1 MGGATADLPEFES
14 LEEEG
19 GENLHGTNLD
29 QVLQALAWRPVNRR
43 LVLPL
48 LLLTVALLAG
58 LQAQRT
64 DRSAA
69 EYAPASGTMQA
80 RAVTPVFSVRRVP
93 EFLQAPTAERKLTAS
108 LLGSVSD
115 LPDGTCL
122 EVSEH
127 GRRLYSMDAS
137 LAMVPA
143 STQKI
148 LTAMGA
154 LLHLGPSTVLTT
166 RVVAEVPVV
175 DGIVDGD
182 VWLVGGGDPLL
193 TTSSYAARF
202 DDPGIYSD
210 LGDIVRGLLDAG
222 VSEIN
227 GGIVGDESRYDAIR
241 YLSTW
246 PDRFKPGWSIQS
258 GPLSA
263 LSVDD
268 GFERWDPA
276 NTAASLSIPAGDPA
290 ANAAGLLDDLL
301 EAEGVVIRRR
311 PDSGRAPTHPGMV
324 TLAEITSSPISL
336 LVRQMLVESDNTTA
350 ELLVKEMG
358 RTPTERGTTV
368 AGLIVMLDTL
378 ERAGHG
384 VAEVVPQDGSG
395 LDPDNRV
402 TCSLLVDVMED
413 EHHGAL
419 LAESLPLAGES
430 GTMKNRFVGTAGE
443 GRVRAK
449 TGTLRG
455 VTSLAGVVDT
465 PAGRRLAFALISN
478 GELPFEIRDL
488 HEEVV
493 LTLLSYPAGPPV
505 ETLAPRPVV
514 G

>member
-1 MGGATADLPEFES
+1 MP
-14 LEEEG
+14 
-19 GENLHGTNLD
+19 
-29 QVLQALAWRPVNRR
+29 QALAWRPVNRR

-64 DRSAA
+64 ERSSAMYVPVA
-69 EYAPASGTMQA
+69 GAMPA
-80 RAVTPVFSVRRVP
+80 RAATPLFSVRRIP

-108 LLGSVSD
+108 LLGAVTA

-122 EVSEH
+122 VVAEH
-127 GRRLYSMDAS
+127 GRRLYSLEAGM
-137 LAMVPA
+137 AMVPA

-148 LTAMGA
+148 LTAIAA

-182 VWLVGGGDPLL
+182 VWLVGGADPLL
-193 TTSSYAARF
+193 TTSGYAARF
-202 DDPGIYSD
+202 DDPGSYTD
-210 LGDIVRGLLDAG
+210 LGDLVTGLLG
-222 VSEIN
+222 VGVREIT

-241 YLSTW
+241 YLGTW
-246 PDRFKPGWSIQS
+246 PDRFKPGRSIQS

-268 GFERWDPA
+268 GFEKWDPV
-276 NTAASLSIPAGDPA
+276 NTAPSLSVPAADPA
-290 ANAAGLLDDLL
+290 ANAASLLDDLL
-301 EAEGVVIRRR
+301 EVEGVVIRRR
-311 PDSGRAPTHPGMV
+311 PDSGRSPAHPGMV
-324 TLAEITSSPISL
+324 TLVEVASPPVSL
-336 LVRQMLVESDNTTA
+336 LVRQMLVDSDNTTA
-350 ELLVKEMG
+350 ELLVKELG
-358 RTPTERGTTV
+358 RTPAERGTTV
-368 AGLIVMLDTL
+368 AGLAVMLDTL
-378 ERAGHG
+378 ERAGHD
-384 VAEVVPQDGSG
+384 VDQVVPQDGSG

-413 EHHGAL
+413 DLHGAPL
-419 LAESLPLAGES
+419 VDSLPLAGES
-430 GTMKNRFVGTAGE
+430 GTMKTRFVGTAGE

-449 TGTLRG
+449 TGTLLG

-493 LTLLSYPAGPPV
+493 LALLSYPAGPAV
-505 ETLAPRPVV
+505 EALAPLPVV

>member
-1 MGGATADLPEFES
+1 MA
-14 LEEEG
+14 
-19 GENLHGTNLD
+19 
-29 QVLQALAWRPVNRR
+29 QALALPPVNRR

-48 LLLTVALLAG
+48 LLLTIALLSG

-64 DRSAA
+64 ESALA
-69 EYAPASGTMQA
+69 MYTPLEGALSA
-80 RAVTPVFSVRRVP
+80 RTVTPLFSVRRVP
-93 EFLQAPTAERKLTAS
+93 EFLQAPTAERRLTAS
-108 LLGSVSD
+108 LLDSVSA

-122 EVSEH
+122 VVAEH

-143 STQKI
+143 STQKL
-148 LTAMGA
+148 LTAMAA

-193 TTSSYAARF
+193 TTSRYAARF
-202 DDPGIYSD
+202 DDPGTYSD
-210 LGDIVRGLLDAG
+210 LGNIVSGLLTAG
-222 VSEIN
+222 VTEIT

-241 YLSTW
+241 YLDTW

-268 GFERWDPA
+268 GFEIWDPV
-276 NTAASLSIPAGDPA
+276 NTASTLSVPAGDPA
-290 ANAAGLLDDLL
+290 ANAASLLDDLL

-311 PDSGRAPTHPGMV
+311 PDSGRAPSHPGMV
-324 TLAEITSSPISL
+324 TLVELASPPVSL
-336 LVRQMLVESDNTTA
+336 LVRQMLVDSDNTTA
-350 ELLVKEMG
+350 ELLVKELG
-358 RTPTERGTTV
+358 RTPAERGTTV
-368 AGLIVMLDTL
+368 AGLGVMLETL
-378 ERAGHG
+378 ENAGHD
-384 VAEVVPQDGSG
+384 VAEVVPHDGSG

-413 EHHGAL
+413 DEHGAL
-419 LAESLPLAGES
+419 LVDALPLAGEN
-430 GTMKNRFVGTAGE
+430 GTMKSRFVGTAGE

-449 TGTLRG
+449 TGTLRQ

-478 GELPFEIRDL
+478 GELPYEIRDL
-488 HEEVV
+488 HEDVV
-493 LTLLSYPAGPPV
+493 LALLTYPAGPAV
-505 ETLAPRPVV
+505 ESLAPRPVV